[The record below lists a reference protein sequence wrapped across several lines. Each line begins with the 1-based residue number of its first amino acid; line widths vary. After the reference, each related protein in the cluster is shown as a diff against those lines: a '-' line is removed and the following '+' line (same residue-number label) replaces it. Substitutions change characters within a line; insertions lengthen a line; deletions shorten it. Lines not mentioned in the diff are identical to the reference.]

1 MTLFIDDTRRDIY
14 YRFQECTTSGVET
27 EESVCDEIL
36 SLDAIGSRGSV
47 GASTCPVTA
56 NQG

>member
-1 MTLFIDDTRRDIY
+1 MTLFINDTSRDIY
-14 YRFQECTTSGVET
+14 YRFQECTTSGVDT
-27 EESVCDEIL
+27 EESLCDDIL

-47 GASTCPVTA
+47 GASTSPVTT